1 MVVSATTMIVGMTG
15 PIVEPSVALAW
26 VGNAKVRV
34 SRSILR
40 TEGSNMK
47 RILIALVALAF
58 AFAIPRRLNTTR
70 ASGVAV
76 GAISSLK
83 KWQRNL
89 RRKRVYRD
97 GKERL
102 GSSP

>member
-1 MVVSATTMIVGMTG
+1 
-15 PIVEPSVALAW
+15 
-26 VGNAKVRV
+26 
-34 SRSILR
+34 
-40 TEGSNMK
+40 MK

-102 GSSP
+102 GSITKGLQILTPKSDSAQPTDNMRRSYERFYGTCRTT